1 MVVKRD
7 SKRKSIL
14 QKSVECFNRYGYD
27 KTTLEDIGKA
37 CNLNKAS
44 LYYYYKNKEEIFHS
58 VLQKEAIE
66 YVDALEHQ
74 ILTIKN
80 PEKRILDMLAFRLEY
95 YQKVLNIHK
104 LSIENLQQIEPK
116 FKDEIERL
124 EGVEQN
130 IIKLAIKEFYKGKEA
145 KSIAS
150 SIVMISNGIKH
161 EYVRKADTLFAYEV
175 DYTGAAADTQQAIKL
190 ILKGI
195 K

>member
-1 MVVKRD
+1 MIFVD
-7 SKRKSIL
+7 LTAI
-14 QKSVECFNRYGYD
+14 
-27 KTTLEDIGKA
+27 KTTLDDIGKA

-58 VLQKEAIE
+58 VLQQEAIE
-66 YVDALEHQ
+66 YVDALDHE
-74 ILTIKN
+74 ILIIKD
-80 PEKRILDMLAFRLEY
+80 PVERILKMLDFRLEY

-116 FKDEIERL
+116 FKLEIERL
-124 EGVEQN
+124 EGVEQS
-130 IIKLAIKEFYKGKEA
+130 IIELALKEFYTGSDVNEIA
-145 KSIAS
+145 KTI
-150 SIVMISNGIKH
+150 ILISNGIKH

-175 DYTGAAADTQQAIKL
+175 DYTEAVKDTTLAVKL

>member
-1 MVVKRD
+1 MVVKRE
-7 SKRKSIL
+7 SKRKKILLKSIT
-14 QKSVECFNRYGYD
+14 CFNRYGYD
-27 KTTLEDIGKA
+27 KTTLDDIGKA

-58 VLQKEAIE
+58 VLQQEAIE
-66 YVDALEHQ
+66 YVDALDHE
-74 ILTIKN
+74 ILIIKD
-80 PEKRILDMLAFRLEY
+80 PEERILKMLDFRLEY

-116 FKDEIERL
+116 FKLEIERL
-124 EGVEQN
+124 EGVERS
-130 IIKLAIKEFYKGKEA
+130 IIELALKEFYTGSDVNEIA
-145 KSIAS
+145 KTI
-150 SIVMISNGIKH
+150 ILISNGIKH

-175 DYTGAAADTQQAIKL
+175 DYTEAVKDTTLAVKL

>member
-1 MVVKRD
+1 VKRD

-14 QKSVECFNRYGYD
+14 QKSIQCFSRHGYD

-66 YVDALEHQ
+66 YIDALEHQ
-74 ILTIKN
+74 IFSIKN
-80 PEKRILDMLAFRLEY
+80 PQKRILDMLAFRLEY

-116 FKDEIERL
+116 FKNEIERL
-124 EGVEQN
+124 EQVEQS
-130 IIKLAIKEFYKGKEA
+130 IIELALKEFYPGKDV
-145 KSIAS
+145 KSIAA
-150 SIVMISNGIKH
+150 SIIMISNGIKH
-161 EYVRKADTLFAYEV
+161 EYVRKADTLFAYEA
-175 DYTGAAADTQQAIKL
+175 DYSGAAADTQLAIKL
-190 ILKGI
+190 ILKGL